1 MAFSAKRV
9 ELIAEIAELHR
20 LQMGAN
26 QKAALGGWTRQ
37 SEAWYER
44 REARISV
51 CGRMRF
57 VRRSTRSNANL
68 IRANSCEFTDLQ
80 L

>member
-44 REARISV
+44 REVRIAALRRELEALREADAAIRVTAR
-51 CGRMRF
+51 RPK
-57 VRRSTRSNANL
+57 
-68 IRANSCEFTDLQ
+68 
-80 L
+80 

>member
-44 REARISV
+44 REARIAAL
-51 CGRMRF
+51 
-57 VRRSTRSNANL
+57 RRELEALREADAA
-68 IRANSCEFTDLQ
+68 IRVTARRPK
-80 L
+80 

>member
-44 REARISV
+44 REARIAAL
-51 CGRMRF
+51 
-57 VRRSTRSNANL
+57 RRELEALREADAA
-68 IRANSCEFTDLQ
+68 IRVTERRPK
-80 L
+80 